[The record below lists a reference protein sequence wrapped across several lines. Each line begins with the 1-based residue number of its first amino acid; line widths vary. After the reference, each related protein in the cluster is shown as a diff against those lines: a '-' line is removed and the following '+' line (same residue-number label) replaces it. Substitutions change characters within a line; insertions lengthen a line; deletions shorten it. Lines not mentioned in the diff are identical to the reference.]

1 MATATQSS
9 TTRPVKI
16 YTGTA
21 TVDGDLILPPG
32 NVTGLVLF
40 AHGSGSSRHSPRNRF
55 VAEQLN
61 HEGFAT
67 LLMDLLTRDEEQTD
81 LNTAELRFNVRLLA
95 DRLIAATDWA
105 YEQPDLRELPI
116 GYFGASTGAAAAL
129 VAAAERPESTG
140 AVVSRG
146 GRPDL
151 AGDSLGLVYAPTL
164 LIVGG
169 NDTQVIALNEDA
181 LRRLRCDGKMTIVP
195 HATHLFEEPGALQQV
210 ATLAAEWFQRHLPPL
225 QGDLPEGAD
234 PPVTHPKYVPPPHR
248 HCARPWIVVADAS
261 RAYIL
266 TPRDREHLDLVQ
278 ELSHPAGRA
287 HAREFTPD
295 RPGRIGT
302 STSHSDVSAMNRRT
316 PPKQVEA
323 EAFARYLAH
332 TLDQARGTHAF
343 DTLGLV
349 APPHFLGLL
358 RKSLSPQLRR
368 AVVASA
374 HKELTWMQPHELDE
388 HLKDLIAALPRFHA
402 S

>member
-1 MATATQSS
+1 MTTATQPSM
-9 TTRPVKI
+9 TRPVLI
-16 YTGTA
+16 HAETA
-21 TVDGDLILPPG
+21 TINGDLTLPG
-32 NVTGLVLF
+32 GAASGLVLF

-55 VAEQLN
+55 VAEELN
-61 HEGFAT
+61 NAGFAT
-67 LLMDLLTRDEEQTD
+67 LLIDLLTHEEEQTD
-81 LNTAELRFNVRLLA
+81 LSTGKLRFNVRLLT
-95 DRLIAATDWA
+95 DRLVAATDWA
-105 YEQPDLRELPI
+105 SEQPDLRELPI

-169 NDTQVIALNEDA
+169 DDAQVIALNDDA
-181 LRRLRCDGKMTIVP
+181 LRRLRCERKMMIVP
-195 HATHLFEEPGALQQV
+195 HATHLFEEPSALRQV

-225 QGDLPEGAD
+225 VRNLPEGVD
-234 PPVTHPKYVPPPHR
+234 PPAAHPQYLPPPRR
-248 HCARPWIVVADAS
+248 HSARPWIVVADAS
-261 RAYIL
+261 RAFVL
-266 TPRDREHLDLVQ
+266 TPRDRQHLDLVQ
-278 ELSHPAGRA
+278 ELSYPAGRA

-302 STSHSDVSAMNRRT
+302 STSHSAVSAMDRHT

-323 EAFARYLAH
+323 ETFARRLAH
-332 TLDQARGTHAF
+332 ALDQARNAHAF
-343 DTLGLV
+343 DALALV
-349 APPHFLGLL
+349 APPRFLGLL
-358 RKSLSPQLRR
+358 RKSLSPAVRR
-368 AVVASA
+368 VVIASA

-388 HLKDLIAALPRFHA
+388 PLKDLIAALPHPHA